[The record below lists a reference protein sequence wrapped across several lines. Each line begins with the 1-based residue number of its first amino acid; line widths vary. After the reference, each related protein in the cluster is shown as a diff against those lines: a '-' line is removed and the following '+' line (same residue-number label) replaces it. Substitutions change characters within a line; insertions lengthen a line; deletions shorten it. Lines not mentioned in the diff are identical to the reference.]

1 MFKNTANKVISTE
14 VYFSAKHAFTRFLTD
29 SSSALA
35 KSNSARVRAAHPFG
49 RQDLP
54 LSP

>member
-1 MFKNTANKVISTE
+1 MANKISSTE
-14 VYFSAKHAFTRFLTD
+14 GYFSAMHAATRLLTD
-29 SSSALA
+29 SSSAFA
-35 KSNSARVRAAHPFG
+35 KSNSARVRVAHPFG